1 MRASRFPFFTVVI
14 FLLLVSWPL
23 PAKGTETIVVEVVLN
38 GQAKGEFFV
47 GMTKDHDFLMREKD
61 LRAIGFR
68 RLPGR
73 VTEIEGE
80 PCISLRSM
88 KGVTF
93 VFDAKNL
100 ALEITASPDLLPKQ
114 TIDLAA
120 LRHRNVLYP
129 TDTSAFFNYR
139 LDYFGGNSLDFRS
152 FDTTTEFGFRK
163 GGFLFLTDSTYT
175 RTPDDDSFVRLM
187 SSLTYDWREQK
198 QRLIVGDVAVS
209 SGDLGSSAI
218 LGGVSFSKVYRIDPY
233 FISYPTAGFSGLV
246 SLPSDVDVYVNGM
259 RIRRERLS
267 PGAFDLRDLSYYGGV
282 GVVSV
287 VIQDAFGRTEG
298 LYHPFYFTTDVL
310 REGLH
315 DYSYNAGFLR
325 EGYGS
330 RSNDYG
336 EAAFSAFHR
345 YGISD
350 HLTAGFHAEG
360 AGARYNLGPQ
370 VTYLLPWEIG
380 IVSLSLSGSLDGGRG
395 GGAALASYS
404 YEDHRVSARVLLKGY
419 SKEYATIAEVDD
431 AQRTKYEADAGFGY
445 GTREFGN
452 VSVGVDAVTRYL
464 GEDRI
469 TASLSYSRNLRRD
482 LRFYASARRIRD
494 EESSNQFFVGLTYYP
509 WRSVSASL
517 DYRRENGADKEELL
531 VQNTPPVGEGFGFRG
546 SLERDDSPDG
556 SSTIV
561 NPYLQY
567 NTKYAILTGEYRGQ
581 FRDEGRSDQSYNFSA
596 SGGIAYVGRTMGFS
610 RPITDS
616 FGLVEV
622 GSLQGVRVYQNNQEI
637 GRTDAKGKVFV
648 PNMGSYFENQLSIND
663 KDIPIDY
670 SISEVMR
677 YVSPPLRSGAVVA
690 FPVKKFQAISG
701 FLEVR
706 VDGTV
711 KPVDY
716 VEVRMEVGKK
726 EVTFP
731 TGKGGEI
738 YLENIPPGRYSAEF
752 PYKGKTCT
760 VEITIPAS
768 KETIVDLGE
777 LVCED
782 IR

>member
-1 MRASRFPFFTVVI
+1 MRASRLPVSIVLVFV
-14 FLLLVSWPL
+14 LLVSWPL
-23 PAKGTETIVVEVVLN
+23 SAKAMETIVVEVVLN
-38 GQAKGEFFV
+38 GQAKGEYFV
-47 GMTKDHDFLMREKD
+47 GITKDHDFLVREKD

-73 VTEIEGE
+73 ATEIGGE
-80 PCISLRSM
+80 PYVSLRSM
-88 KGVTF
+88 DGVTF
-93 VFDAKNL
+93 VFDEKNL
-100 ALEITASPDLLPKQ
+100 ALEITAPPDLLPKH

-129 TDTSAFFNYR
+129 TDTSAFLNYR
-139 LDYFGGNSLDFRS
+139 LDYFGGDSLDFRS
-152 FDTTTEFGFRK
+152 FDATTELGFRK

-187 SSLTYDWREQK
+187 SSLTYDRREQK
-198 QRLIVGDVAVS
+198 QRLILGDVAVS
-209 SGDLGSSAI
+209 TGDLGGSAI
-218 LGGVSFSKVYRIDPY
+218 LGGLSFSKVYRIDPY

-246 SLPSDVDVYVNGM
+246 SLPSDVDVYVNGT
-259 RIRRERLS
+259 RVRRERLS

-282 GVVSV
+282 GTVSV

-325 EGYGS
+325 EEYGAK
-330 RSNDYG
+330 SNEYG

-345 YGISD
+345 YGVSNR
-350 HLTAGFHAEG
+350 LTAGFHTEG
-360 AGARYNLGPQ
+360 AGSRYNLGPQ
-370 VTYLLPWEIG
+370 VTYLLPWDVG
-380 IVSLSLSGSLDGGRG
+380 IVSLSLSGSLNEGRA

-419 SKEYATIAEVDD
+419 SKEYATIAEVDE
-431 AQRTKYEADAGFGY
+431 AQKTKYETAAGLGY
-445 GTREFGN
+445 GTRELGN
-452 VSVGVDAVTRYL
+452 ISADVDTVARYL
-464 GEDRI
+464 GEDRT
-469 TASLSYSRNLRRD
+469 TASLTYSRNLRRD
-482 LRFYASARRIRD
+482 LRLYASARRIWD
-494 EESSNQFFVGLTYYP
+494 EERANQFFVGLTYYP
-509 WRSVSASL
+509 WQRVSASV
-517 DYRRENGADKEELL
+517 DYRREDGVNKEEVL
-531 VQNTPPVGEGFGFRG
+531 VQNSPPVGEGLGFRG

-561 NPYLQY
+561 NPFIQY

-596 SGGIAYVGRTMGFS
+596 SGGIAYVGRTIGLS

-622 GSLQGVRVYQNNQEI
+622 GNLQGVRVYRNNQEI

-648 PNMGSYFENQLSIND
+648 PNMGSYYENQLSIND
-663 KDIPIDY
+663 KDVPIDY

-677 YVSPPLRSGAVVA
+677 YVSPPLRGGAVVS

-701 FLEVR
+701 YLKVR

-711 KPVDY
+711 KPVEY
-716 VEVRMEVGKK
+716 VEATMQVGGK

-738 YLENIPPGRYSAEF
+738 YLENIPPGTYAAVF
-752 PYKGKTCT
+752 PYKEKTCT
-760 VEITIPAS
+760 VKITIPVS
-768 KETIVDLGE
+768 KETLIDLGV
-777 LVCED
+777 LGCED
-782 IR
+782 VR